1 VGLSGLRPDP
11 RPYLRRAVLLWFA
24 GLSFVLV
31 VAVFRDA
38 AMDERLVMAAA
49 TLPALLD
56 LTVGGVRFLHTLAF
70 PILFLAAVMAGT
82 TGRRGWRRRLLAL
95 PIGSF
100 VNLALDGMWSST
112 RLIVWPLGG
121 LSFGDEKLP
130 TLGRPW
136 ALRLVMEAAGLVA
149 LVLCARRFRLLEAPN
164 RQRFLRS
171 GRLDRNLIGPSGR
184 S

>member
-1 VGLSGLRPDP
+1 
-11 RPYLRRAVLLWFA
+11 VLLWFA

-38 AMDERLVMAAA
+38 ALDERLVMAAA
-49 TLPALLD
+49 TLPAALD
-56 LTVGGVRFLHTLAF
+56 LAVGGVRFLHTLAF
-70 PILFLAAVMAGT
+70 PILLLAAVMVGT
-82 TGRRGWRRRLLAL
+82 IGRRGLRRRLLAL
-95 PIGSF
+95 PIGAF
-100 VNLALDGMWSST
+100 VNLVLDGMWSST

-121 LSFGDEKLP
+121 LSFGDEQLP

-136 ALRLVMEAAGLVA
+136 PLRLVMELVGLGA
-149 LVLCARRFRLLEAPN
+149 LVWSIRRFRLLEPRN

-171 GRLDRNLIGPSGR
+171 GRLDRTLIGPSNR